1 MQLNFEENGAKNASF
16 APQVLT
22 ETNAPLSIATKLLA
36 LAVAMP
42 GVLMPSVVSAET
54 APDQTSISIKYLD
67 YKDRQTSGARMHVT
81 SPSVVLIAPIA
92 SVWAVE
98 AGVVVDAMS
107 GASPRYHNSL
117 SGASGVGI
125 EDYRKAADLKI
136 TRYFGRTTVGVSG
149 SVSTEDDYFSR
160 GVGVDVRFSSEDNN
174 TTFALGVGGASDR
187 INSTNFV
194 AVGEKKNTVELLAGI
209 TQVLSPTQL
218 LQSNITISRGRGYFS
233 DPYKTLDTRPDRRNS
248 VAWLTRYNH
257 YFGNAFGGKGGALN
271 SSYRYYHDSFGV
283 NAHTIELVWR
293 QPVADTWTLSPAVRY
308 TTQSAAKFYYDPPF
322 SAGFVN
328 GGLYTA
334 DTRLSAFGSF
344 MFGLRVDKS
353 FGDGWSANAKA
364 EFTQQKSGWR
374 LGGGGSPGLET
385 FSSTAFIVGLTKSF

>member
-1 MQLNFEENGAKNASF
+1 MQLNFEKKEAKNASF
-16 APQVLT
+16 APQVCAENT
-22 ETNAPLSIATKLLA
+22 VSNSVAVKLLA

-42 GVLMPSVVSAET
+42 GVLAPVVAQAET
-54 APDQTSISIKYLD
+54 APEQASISLKYLD
-67 YKDRQTSGARMHVT
+67 YKDRQTSGPRMHVT

-98 AGVVVDAMS
+98 AGVVFDAMS
-107 GASPRYHNSL
+107 GASPRYHNAL
-117 SGASGVGI
+117 SGASGVGV

-136 TRYFGRTTVGVSG
+136 TRYFGRAAMGLSAN
-149 SVSTEDDYFSR
+149 VSTENDYFSR
-160 GVGVDVRFSSEDNN
+160 GVGLDARFSSEDNN
-174 TTFALGVGGASDR
+174 TTIALGVGGASDR
-187 INSTNFV
+187 INSVNFV
-194 AVGEKKNTVELLAGI
+194 AIDETKRTVELLAGI

-218 LQSNITISRGRGYFS
+218 LQSNVTVSRGRGYFS
-233 DPYKTLDTRPDRRNS
+233 DPYKVLDTRPDRRNS

-257 YFGNAFGGKGGALN
+257 YFGGLGGALN
-271 SSYRYYHDSFGV
+271 SSYRFYHDSFGV
-283 NAHTIELVWR
+283 NAHTLELVWR
-293 QPVADTWTLSPAVRY
+293 QPFADTWTLSPALRY

-322 SAGFVN
+322 SKGFVD
-328 GGLYTA
+328 GSFYTA

-353 FGDGWSANAKA
+353 FGDGWTANAKA

>member
-1 MQLNFEENGAKNASF
+1 MQLNFERKEAENASF
-16 APQVLT
+16 APQVFAENT
-22 ETNAPLSIATKLLA
+22 VSNSVAARLLA

-42 GVLMPSVVSAET
+42 GVLGPVVAQAET
-54 APDQTSISIKYLD
+54 APEQTSISLKYLD
-67 YKDRQTSGARMHVT
+67 YKDRQTSGPRMHVT

-98 AGVVVDAMS
+98 AGVVFDAMS
-107 GASPRYHNSL
+107 GASPRYHNAL
-117 SGASGVGI
+117 SGASGVGV

-136 TRYFGRTTVGVSG
+136 TRYFGRAAMGLSAN
-149 SVSTEDDYFSR
+149 VSTENDYFSR
-160 GVGVDVRFSSEDNN
+160 GVGLDARFSSEDNN
-174 TTFALGVGGASDR
+174 TTIALGVGGASDR
-187 INSTNFV
+187 INSVNFV
-194 AVGEKKNTVELLAGI
+194 AIDETKRTVELLAGI

-218 LQSNITISRGRGYFS
+218 LQSNITVSRGRGYFS
-233 DPYKTLDTRPDRRNS
+233 DPYKVLDTRPDRRNS

-257 YFGNAFGGKGGALN
+257 YFGDLGGALN
-271 SSYRYYHDSFGV
+271 SSYRFYHDSFGV
-283 NAHTIELVWR
+283 NAHTLELVWR
-293 QPVADTWTLSPAVRY
+293 QPFADTWTVSPALRY

-322 SAGFVN
+322 SKGFVD
-328 GGLYTA
+328 GSFYTA

-344 MFGLRVDKS
+344 MFGLRIDKS
-353 FGDGWSANAKA
+353 FGDGWTANAKA